1 MGSPEQGA
9 GRKGHVVWR
18 NRDREEARISPC
30 RWELRRGTAVGGG
43 GGGNKRCGFRLDF
56 RKNLPLSSS
65 GQAGEPP
72 PPGVKDVLKRSR
84 QMFVCVNSSVP
95 RAREQ
100 VRRLLGLQS
109 SFPVI
114 WVHTL
119 ACQRLRS
126 PLRPPHRKHALWIWN
141 KSSNTYCFCCTLSSI
156 SGLVG
161 RCKTASGY
169 EKDYTNEAV
178 VGL

>member
-1 MGSPEQGA
+1 M
-9 GRKGHVVWR
+9 WR
-18 NRDREEARISPC
+18 NRAWEEAPRAGGSC
-30 RWELRRGTAVGGG
+30 GGELLSVG
-43 GGGNKRCGFRLDF
+43 GGGNKRCEFRLDF

-65 GQAGEPP
+65 GQVGEPP

-100 VRRLLGLQS
+100 VRRLRGLQS

-119 ACQRLRS
+119 ACASASARLCACPTVNTRFGS
-126 PLRPPHRKHALWIWN
+126 GTKVQLHIAFVAL
-141 KSSNTYCFCCTLSSI
+141 CHLF
-156 SGLVG
+156 LVSLG
-161 RCKTASGY
+161 AAKQLLGMRRIIQMK
-169 EKDYTNEAV
+169 
-178 VGL
+178 LL